1 MIVKQSEGYK
11 PKKYRTNASS
21 EDSLEAEFKK
31 RDGINPR
38 RIYSLPYGWGSN
50 DISRGFKIYIWF
62 GFVRMHD
69 RADRVNISQN

>member
-38 RIYSLPYGWGSN
+38 RI
-50 DISRGFKIYIWF
+50 
-62 GFVRMHD
+62 
-69 RADRVNISQN
+69 